1 MITCPET
8 PPGYSIPPVSSA
20 NANHAPSPPIVAVA
34 AWALPGLGYWL
45 IGHRIR
51 GLTIGITVL
60 LMFVAGILIAG
71 IRVIDV
77 PGFNDQGERVLL
89 DNSGNTIPNGLLSS
103 GDWALKKRPFY
114 EVANKPWFV
123 AQVLLGPITIVTADI
138 SLHAAEPTNP
148 GSIYSKVTKSHARL
162 WEIGTLYTAI
172 AGMLNLLAIIDSS
185 FRAGRYQAMTTTV
198 EPSPQPPAPEAA

>member
-1 MITCPET
+1 
-8 PPGYSIPPVSSA
+8 VSSE
-20 NANHAPSPPIVAVA
+20 NRNNVPSPPVVAVA

-45 IGHRIR
+45 IGHRAR

-60 LMFVAGILIAG
+60 LMFVAGLLIAG

-89 DNSGNTIPNGLLSS
+89 DKSGNTVPNGLEAP
-103 GDWALKKRPFY
+103 GEWALRKRPFY
-114 EVANKPWFV
+114 EIANKPWFV
-123 AQVLLGPITIVTADI
+123 AQVLLGPITLVSADL
-138 SLHAAEPTNP
+138 SLHAAERRNP
-148 GSIYSKVTKSHARL
+148 GSIYSKVSKSHARL

-185 FRAGRYQAMTTTV
+185 YRAGRYQLNTPTV
-198 EPSPQPPAPEAA
+198 ETNPQPPAPEAA